1 MHFPLPELAPS
12 RVAQVCFRSD
22 DPGAAS
28 LLGIPPE
35 LRNQIYEYLLVDPQ
49 SVTIGAELHDDN
61 TISTVNDFAGSS
73 AIIHT
78 CRQIYHEA
86 LGILYGQNVFR
97 FQWSVHRAK
106 VLPFPIIVADPVK
119 TYKDWVYDIGS
130 RLSVLRTVTIDT
142 GVPRAAVTYNDL
154 EIEFEL
160 DPDAYTDGTATT
172 PILGLLDIY
181 WDEIASNISIKF
193 ENTKKTRRSIA
204 YSDAKELEVL
214 HFNFE
219 RITNVLLQLGKNDSL
234 GLKGT
239 RRLLQQVHVD
249 PGGIQGTIQYRQI
262 SHGSNVCRKF
272 RLSEGTQT
280 YELVPPSSPLSLFN
294 LPTEL
299 INGIVELALT
309 HHKVTYNFDTGITH
323 GHGFGL
329 LNVNKQLRKIVRPYF
344 LSKTRFTLVLG
355 CDTSLATK
363 ASYGVLERRIAEF
376 FEDVYGCV
384 SYMRY
389 CTPIEAALCHGN
401 KPTIILQFTTANHI
415 QINAWDL
422 LWTTAILPPSTTII
436 VRVHDCS
443 DNVHVTTLDEI
454 RRYALVFLED
464 LMDKAPPQSYWSTV
478 EFWLNEQC
486 LPVRATIQGE
496 HQGSQYACGDV
507 VGVSNMMDV
516 TALHNAVEARE
527 WRPYGTLDGFR
538 SITQSTSWGH
548 ETFDDLVKCLRSVCL

>member
-193 ENTKKTRRSIA
+193 ENTKKARRSIA
-204 YSDAKELEVL
+204 YSGAKELEGL

-249 PGGIQGTIQYRQI
+249 PGSIQGTIQYRQT
-262 SHGSNVCRKF
+262 SHRTNVCRKF

-280 YELVPPSSPLSLFN
+280 YELVPLPSPLSLLD
-294 LPTEL
+294 LPTE
-299 INGIVELALT
+299 IIVDITGLVCTNHEA
-309 HHKVTYNFDTGITH
+309 TYNFDTGITH
-323 GHGFGL
+323 AHEFGL
-329 LNVNKQLRKIVRPYF
+329 LNANKQLRGMIRPCF
-344 LSKTRFTLVLG
+344 LSKAHFTLILG
-355 CDTSLATK
+355 FNTSRPTEK
-363 ASYGVLERRIAEF
+363 PYEVLERRIAESI
-376 FEDVYGCV
+376 VGCWH
-384 SYMRY
+384 YTPPMKH
-389 CTPIEAALCHGN
+389 CTPVRAALEHGN
-401 KPTIILQFTTANHI
+401 EPTIILQFQTANHI
-415 QINAWDL
+415 QINARDL
-422 LWTTAILPPSTTII
+422 LRTTAVFPPGTTIM
-436 VRVHDCS
+436 VRVHGRS
-443 DNVHVTTLDEI
+443 DNVHVTTLGEI
-454 RRYALVFLED
+454 QRYALVFSED
-464 LMDKAPPQSYWSTV
+464 LKHKATPQSPWHTV
-478 EFWLNEQC
+478 EVWLNEQC
-486 LPVRATIQGE
+486 LPVRATIQ
-496 HQGSQYACGDV
+496 DV
-507 VGVSNMMDV
+507 VDVSNIMDV
-516 TALHNAVEARE
+516 TALHNAVEARK
-527 WRPYGTLDGFR
+527 WRPYGELGGFR
-538 SITQSTSWGH
+538 GITRPTSWDDD
-548 ETFDDLVKCLRSVCL
+548 TFDVLVKRLRSFCL